1 MSDFGWGL
9 VLLGTYLVLVI
20 LARWIY
26 IARTNV
32 VWSNAQ
38 AEAMAK
44 RLSLQVERDPSSNGK
59 ATMMQSTLK
68 QLLDE
73 IEKESPRSKHTG
85 VVGWNGSHQ
94 IAQWVLMH
102 EAERLALPAL
112 GHAALVAR
120 LERAL
125 GQLNDLP
132 QPRREAWEDV
142 IRTLLATKDEADAE
156 RLNHVYSAYLDEL
169 LGEIYEASNGNAIQ
183 LSGLYNR
190 AIWVILVA
198 LLPLAMLA
206 GLGFGVLLIAG
217 AIGGLVSRMQR
228 LVFSTRIP
236 ITYGSS
242 WAPLFCAPILGAL
255 AAWAGLVLISLLQTA
270 GVLQLTALQTSLD
283 NLQAPSAALLG
294 TAILLGM
301 SERFLLRLEKQAEAV
316 IDPNRAGPSDQTAPA
331 NTSAAAQRV
340 RLLRQPASPATTP
353 AANAVGRNGEATP
366 ASTQVSQLERPGPGQ
381 TSAMGGPS

>member
-9 VLLGTYLVLVI
+9 VLLGTYVVLVI

-32 VWSNAQ
+32 VWSSAQ

-59 ATMMQSTLK
+59 ASVTQSTMK

-73 IEKESPRSKHTG
+73 IKKETPQSKHTG
-85 VVGWNGSHQ
+85 AVGWNGSHQ

-112 GHAALVAR
+112 GHAELVAR

-142 IRTLLATKDEADAE
+142 IRTLLATKDGADDE
-156 RLNHVYSAYLDEL
+156 RLNRVYRAYLDEL

-190 AIWVILVA
+190 ATWIILVA
-198 LLPLAMLA
+198 LLPLAVLA
-206 GLGFGVLLIAG
+206 GLGYGVLLVAG

-255 AAWAGLVLISLLQTA
+255 AAWAGLVLVSLLQAA

-283 NLQAPSAALLG
+283 DLRTPSAALLG

-331 NTSAAAQRV
+331 NTSAVAQRV
-340 RLLRQPASPATTP
+340 RLLRQQAAPATTT
-353 AANAVGRNGEATP
+353 AANAVGRNGEATSGSAQASEPEP
-366 ASTQVSQLERPGPGQ
+366 AAG
-381 TSAMGGPS
+381 